1 MFHITKKIIQM
12 KKRKPLKYHNNQ
24 DVRMDTYVKLTCA
37 YSTYTLLSTRTMRGS
52 TRRYILSA

>member
-1 MFHITKKIIQM
+1 M

-37 YSTYTLLSTRTMRGS
+37 YTPKKIKNQFVTL
-52 TRRYILSA
+52 ILL